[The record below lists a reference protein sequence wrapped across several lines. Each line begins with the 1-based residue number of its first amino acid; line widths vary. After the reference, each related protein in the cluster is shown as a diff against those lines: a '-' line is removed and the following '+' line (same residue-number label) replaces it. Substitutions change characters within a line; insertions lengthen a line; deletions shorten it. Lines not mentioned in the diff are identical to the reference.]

1 LRFGFGI
8 RFCNLDFEFL
18 DVVGPTSLL
27 DVKLFILFFLYIWG
41 TMSSGKWWE
50 CWENTLFLMMGE
62 QFCLFGILNVAREL
76 CSLLVS

>member
-27 DVKLFILFFLYIWG
+27 DVKLFILFFFVHMGYHEFRQVVGVLGEHSFSYDGRTILFVWDF
-41 TMSSGKWWE
+41 E
-50 CWENTLFLMMGE
+50 C
-62 QFCLFGILNVAREL
+62 
-76 CSLLVS
+76 CS